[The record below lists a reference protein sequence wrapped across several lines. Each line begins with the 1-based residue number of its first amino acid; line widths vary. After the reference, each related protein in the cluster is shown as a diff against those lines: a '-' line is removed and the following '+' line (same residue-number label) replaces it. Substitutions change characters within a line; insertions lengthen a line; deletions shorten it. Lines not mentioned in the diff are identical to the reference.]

1 MLDIDTPINES
12 SNINNLSLEE
22 KTPIFKLNI
31 RGMVN
36 NTNFTS
42 SMRKILGITL
52 PTKVGTII
60 SKEYI
65 SVVTTGP
72 NEWILISSNKT
83 DDNFKLEEILFENIS
98 KNKLGAV
105 TNITDQF
112 TIFSLVGSN
121 TFKVLSK
128 SSPFDFDTLLNDFS
142 AQTLLNG
149 IDVTIIKK
157 DDNNVDLLVRRSF
170 SKHLWLWLCDSARFL

>member
-1 MLDIDTPINES
+1 MLDINTSINGS
-12 SNINNLSLEE
+12 VNYNNLSLEE

-31 RGMVN
+31 RGKTN
-36 NTNFTS
+36 NKNFTS
-42 SMRKILGITL
+42 SIGKILGVIL
-52 PTKVGTII
+52 PTEVGSIT

-65 SVVTTGP
+65 SVITTGP
-72 NEWILISSNKT
+72 NEWLVISSNKT
-83 DDNFKLEEILFENIS
+83 DDNFKLEDILFENIS
-98 KNKLGAV
+98 KNKFGAV

-121 TFKVLSK
+121 TFEVLSK
-128 SSPFDFDTLLNDFS
+128 SSPFDFDTLPNDFS

-157 DDNNVDLLVRRSF
+157 DENNVDLLVRRSF